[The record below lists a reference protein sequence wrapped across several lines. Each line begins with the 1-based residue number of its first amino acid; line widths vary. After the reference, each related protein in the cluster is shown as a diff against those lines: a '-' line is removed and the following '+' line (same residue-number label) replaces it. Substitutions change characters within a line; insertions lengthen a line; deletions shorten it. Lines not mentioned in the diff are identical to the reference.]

1 MPVVHVFWWTGR
13 EASLKEKVIKGITKA
28 FEEVGVPASAV
39 TVIIHDIPKENW
51 GSGGEQASKKF
62 P

>member
-1 MPVVHVFWWTGR
+1 MPVVHVFWWAGR
-13 EASLKEKVIKGITKA
+13 DALTKEKAIKGITKA
-28 FEEVGVPASAV
+28 FEDIGVSASAV

>member
-39 TVIIHDIPKENW
+39 TVIIHDIPCLLYT
-51 GSGGEQASKKF
+51 SPS
-62 P
+62 PRD